1 MTVRRFGVFELNLRT
16 GELRKDGRPVKL
28 PPQPFKVLALL
39 VERSGDLVLRDDLKR
54 ALWGEETYVDFERG
68 LNFCINQ
75 VRHALGDSSDTP
87 RFIETVPRRGY
98 RFIAHV
104 ERPAIPPAQVEVGD
118 ARKSDRDQGPSGRTT
133 VAAGIGFLAVLV
145 TGAFYLARPVT
156 PPASASGRLMIA
168 VLPFDDLTG
177 DAARPYFVDG
187 LTEEVIAQLGRVS
200 PARIGVIARTS
211 AMTYRGSS
219 KSIAQIGGE
228 LGVSHV
234 LEGSVRRE
242 GDRLRIATQLVDVSD
257 QAQVWSET
265 YDRTVHGALTLQSEV
280 AAQVS
285 RALAIELVPRPFA
298 QPSWTDT
305 RSPEARDAYLR
316 GKYYQARMQ
325 PGDLPA
331 ALREFQDAI
340 RLDSSFAAAHAA
352 QADIYHLLAM
362 FGQVP
367 PAEAYPQAAIAA
379 REAVRLD
386 PDLADAHAAVG
397 IVQLWGEWNAA
408 AAARSFERAVTLNPS
423 DAAAHH
429 DFAWALVAL
438 QRFDEAVAHI
448 TRARELDPVSPRASN
463 DVGWLYLQIRQPAEA
478 ARACRQTLAIDPDS
492 LEAQSCLERAHLQR
506 GQHAEALSTAR
517 TMHERMQGTLPAAL
531 RADGSAAFRAGGS
544 PADRMRALWRWRLD
558 RLQAAAADRFT
569 SPYTIATHH
578 IMLGEDELA
587 LERLEEAFTA
597 RAGVMVLLHTD
608 PLFETLR
615 SNPQFIKLLERI
627 QRRT

>member
-1 MTVRRFGVFELNLRT
+1 MTVRRFGLFELNLRT
-16 GELRKDGRPVKL
+16 GELRKDGRPIKL
-28 PPQPFKVLALL
+28 PPQPFTVLALL
-39 VERSGDLVLRDDLKR
+39 VERAGELVLRDDLKR

-98 RFIAHV
+98 RFIAPV
-104 ERPAIPPAQVEVGD
+104 ERPTIRPEPLEAAD
-118 ARKSDRDQGPSGRTT
+118 ARGSDRDQISSGRATL
-133 VAAGIGFLAVLV
+133 AAGVGFLALLV
-145 TGAFYLARPVT
+145 TGAVYLARPGT
-156 PPASASGRLMIA
+156 PPASDNARLMIA
-168 VLPFDDLTG
+168 VLPFDDFTG
-177 DAARPYFVDG
+177 DPTRPYFVDG
-187 LTEEVIAQLGRVS
+187 LTEELIAQLGRVS

-280 AAQVS
+280 AVQVS
-285 RALAIELVPRPFA
+285 RALAIELLPAPFA
-298 QPSWTDT
+298 QRSWTDT
-305 RSPEARDAYLR
+305 RSPEARDAYVR

-325 PGDLPA
+325 PGDMPA
-331 ALREFQDAI
+331 ALREFQDAV
-340 RLDSSFAAAHAA
+340 RLDPSFAAAHAA
-352 QADIYHLLAM
+352 QADTYHLLAM

-367 PAEAYPQAAIAA
+367 PAQAYPQAAVAA
-379 REAVRLD
+379 REAARLD
-386 PDLADAHAAVG
+386 PDLADAHAAMG
-397 IVQLWGEWNAA
+397 IVQLWGEWNAPA
-408 AAARSFERAVTLNPS
+408 AVRSFERAVALNPS

-438 QRFDEAVAHI
+438 RRFGEAVRHM
-448 TRARELDPVSPRASN
+448 TRARELDPLSPRASN
-463 DVGWLYLQIRQPAEA
+463 DVGWLYLQIRQPGEA
-478 ARACRQTLAIDPDS
+478 ARACRHTLAIDPDS

-506 GQHAEALSTAR
+506 GQYAEALSAAR
-517 TMHERMQGTLPAAL
+517 TMHQRMQGTVPAAFQ
-531 RADGSAAFRAGGS
+531 AQGS

-558 RLQAAAADRFT
+558 RLQAAAADRFIN
-569 SPYTIATHH
+569 PYTIATHH
-578 IMLGEDELA
+578 ILLGEDELA
-587 LERLEEAFTA
+587 LERLEEAFAA
-597 RAGVMVLLHTD
+597 RVGAMVLLHTD
-608 PLFETLR
+608 PLFDPLR
-615 SNPQFIKLLERI
+615 AKPAFARI
-627 QRRT
+627 LQRIGTHPAL